1 MRRGRYDASV
11 NLTPG
16 EGAKD
21 SAQSKNGHVYL
32 VRVNPSDLEYEQIS
46 GTYFNYQIG
55 SSPAFMVQI

>member
-1 MRRGRYDASV
+1 V
-11 NLTPG
+11 NLTPR